1 MTDNVYNFPKSKI
14 VRDVASENLE
24 AIKKMKDKSLKNF
37 ADSLTQEMI
46 DNILSDFDNC
56 GVDIDSDSFNKDF
69 VFLSAILSA
78 TVYRSLDL
86 PHELQSFID
95 DTVKV
100 SYMTKDEMSN
110 KNFDELVKVTDKPKS
125 RKSKKKEKTEVDLEE

>member
-24 AIKKMKDKSLKNF
+24 AIKKMKNKSPKNF

-56 GVDIDSDSFNKDF
+56 GVDIDSDS
-69 VFLSAILSA
+69 
-78 TVYRSLDL
+78 
-86 PHELQSFID
+86 LQ
-95 DTVKV
+95 
-100 SYMTKDEMSN
+100 
-110 KNFDELVKVTDKPKS
+110 
-125 RKSKKKEKTEVDLEE
+125 